1 MELPHDRMV
10 FAERYA
16 FCPNLP
22 EIGKGGQAKV
32 YKGVDLATNTDI
44 AIKKIPILSK
54 SIQNIEREISN
65 ISKLSS
71 PFIVKFLGD
80 IYRMDVGQE
89 SFAILVMEYVAGG
102 TLNTYLKMKG
112 TVEEETAFRW
122 MQQLI
127 FGLSAAWDMDI
138 VHRDIKPGNIL
149 LTKPSPEG
157 EIRICDFGISK
168 NTTVDPARTRIGTP
182 RYMAPEID
190 SSGFHYDL
198 RVDIYSLGL
207 VYLDMLLGMPAGKES
222 NLPERL
228 KLLQRSS
235 FSDFAKKVIPK
246 MVERDPNMRL
256 KPQSLLPLFRFSIM
270 NNNIPVRSTPICS
283 TYQAWDCFTSSLALL
298 KNYNESYD
306 QSFEIEASIVSDQ
319 AETGIISFI
328 HCFTSSC
335 FYERALVLE
344 YCQGDT
350 LQRFIEKNGPVNE
363 LIAKRWLSSLL
374 QTLQL
379 LHSKGFVLRNLSPS
393 NIVLDQNSVAAGL
406 KYCDFELAAM
416 KTVKDGPYELGVD
429 LAFSKDN
436 LAYRAPE
443 LLRNSLP
450 TTASDV
456 WSLGCVFSFV
466 LEGKTPFT
474 DSSLPTNIGTV
485 MQAQRRPLV
494 TTLMSDECSNL
505 LEHMLNLDEISR
517 YDTQTCLEHTFFTI
531 NPLQK
536 LLEFPARPKQRA
548 VYQSLITSI
557 RTDLECNSLI
567 QAYIKSTIAQQLF
580 TQFSSRHVGRS
591 NAEVLA
597 RVQKQVE
604 SLVEIVKTAVQR
616 EKKGDWTEETVRMAF
631 RWYAEME
638 AAERAEDPGYA

>member
-1 MELPHDRMV
+1 MQHNLMI

-16 FCPNLP
+16 YYPHFP

-32 YKGVDLATNTDI
+32 YKGVDLATNAEI
-44 AIKKIPILSK
+44 AIKKIPIIAK
-54 SIQNIEREISN
+54 SLQNIEREMSN
-65 ISKLSS
+65 IAKLSS
-71 PFIVKFLGD
+71 PYIVKFLGD
-80 IYRMDVGQE
+80 MYRMDVGQE

-102 TLNTYLKMKG
+102 TLNTYLKFRG
-112 TVEEETAFRW
+112 TVDENTAFKW

-127 FGLSAAWDMDI
+127 LGLSVAWDMDI

-149 LTKPSPEG
+149 LTKPSPDG

-168 NTTVDPARTRIGTP
+168 DITVDPARTKIGTP

-190 SSGFHYDL
+190 SGGYHYDL

-207 VYLDMLLGMPAGKES
+207 VYLDMLLGMPTGKES

-228 KLLQRSS
+228 KQLQRSN
-235 FSDFAKKVIPK
+235 FSDFAKSVIPK

-270 NNNIPVRSTPICS
+270 NNYIPVRSSSICS
-283 TYQAWDCFTSSLALL
+283 TYQVWDFFTSSVALL
-298 KNYNESYD
+298 KRYNEAYD
-306 QSFEIEASIVSDQ
+306 QSYEIEASIVSDQ

-335 FYERALVLE
+335 YYDRTLVLE
-344 YCQGDT
+344 YCQGGT
-350 LQRFIEKNGPVNE
+350 LQHFIDKNGPVNE

-429 LAFSKDN
+429 LTLCKDN

-456 WSLGCVFSFV
+456 WSLGCVFYFV
-466 LEGKTPFT
+466 LEGKTPFA
-474 DSSLPTNIGTV
+474 DSSAPATIGAV
-485 MQAQRRPLV
+485 MQAQRQPLV
-494 TTLMSDECSNL
+494 TTLISAECSDL
-505 LEHMLNLDEISR
+505 LQHMLNLDEMSR
-517 YDTQTCLEHTFFTI
+517 FDTQTCLGHSFFTI

-567 QAYIKSTIAQQLF
+567 QAYIKSTIVQQLF
-580 TQFSSRHVGRS
+580 TQFSLKHVGRN

-597 RVQKQVE
+597 RVQKQIE
-604 SLVEIVKTAVQR
+604 NLVGIVKAAVQR
-616 EKKGDWTEETVRMAF
+616 EEKGDWTDETVRTSF
-631 RWYAEME
+631 RWYEEME
-638 AAERAEDPGYA
+638 AAERAEDPGSA